1 MSTPATR
8 AKPRPL
14 SPHLMHYKLLP
25 TMLMSGIHRVS
36 GAALYFGTLLV
47 AWWVTAAAGS
57 EDYFNWVAGIYG
69 SWFGQ
74 LVLFGFTWALIVHM
88 LGGIRHFIWD
98 AGAMLE
104 KHTAT
109 KLAWAT
115 LFGSIIITIA
125 IWVVIFWVRS
135 AA

>member
-1 MSTPATR
+1 MSAPATR
-8 AKPRPL
+8 AKPRPT
-14 SPHLMHYKLLP
+14 SPHLMHYRLLP

-36 GAALYFGTLLV
+36 GFALYFGTLLV
-47 AWWVTAAAGS
+47 VWWVTAAAGP
-57 EDYFNWVAGIYG
+57 EDYFNFVNGIYG

-74 LVLFGFTWALIVHM
+74 FVLFGYTWALIVHM

-98 AGAMLE
+98 TGAMLE
-104 KHTAT
+104 KRTAT

-115 LFGSIIITIA
+115 LFGSIVLTVLLWAVIIWA
-125 IWVVIFWVRS
+125 RS

>member
-14 SPHLMHYKLLP
+14 SPHVMHYKILP
-25 TMLMSGIHRVS
+25 TMLMSGIHRIS

-47 AWWVTAAAGS
+47 AWWVTAAAGP
-57 EDYFNWVAGIYG
+57 EEYFNFVDGVYG

-98 AGAMLE
+98 TGAMLE

-115 LFGSIIITIA
+115 LFGSIILTVL
-125 IWVVIFWVRS
+125 IWAVIFWARS